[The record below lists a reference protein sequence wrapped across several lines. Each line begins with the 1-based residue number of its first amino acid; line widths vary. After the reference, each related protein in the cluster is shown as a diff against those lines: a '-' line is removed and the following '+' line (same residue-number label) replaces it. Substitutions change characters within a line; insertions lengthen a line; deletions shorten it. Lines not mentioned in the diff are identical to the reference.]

1 MPDTA
6 VDIYHLASLKEFLA
20 KNELQ
25 AKRSLGQNFLFHK
38 RECEKIIQAADI
50 QPNDKVLEIGPGL
63 GHLTQAIEEQ
73 GANVTAYEIDQRLTT
88 LWPELHPESKAN
100 LINEDFLQTDPK
112 TFSNC
117 TKVVANLPYYAV
129 KEIILKLLNSNIPFQ
144 SLTFTLQKEEV
155 ARLVQKRSEE
165 RYGVLNALLQAL
177 GTVTNVAVIK
187 KDNFYPKPHVDSA
200 ILRIGP
206 ITWPDQETWLKT
218 QTIIKT
224 AFAQRRK
231 QLQTSLKALNISPE
245 AFAKANISPTSRPE
259 DLDPFYFL
267 SLAKL
272 SLK

>member
-63 GHLTQAIEEQ
+63 GHLTQLMEE
-73 GANVTAYEIDQRLTT
+73 AKAEVTAYEIDQRLTI
-88 LWPELHPESKAN
+88 LWPELHPESKVN
-100 LINEDFLQTDPK
+100 IINEDFLQSDTK
-112 TFSNC
+112 AFSHC
-117 TKVVANLPYYAV
+117 TKVVANLPYYIV
-129 KEIILKLLNSNIPFQ
+129 KEIILKLITSGIPFQ
-144 SLTFTLQKEEV
+144 SLTFTIQKEE
-155 ARLVQKRSEE
+155 ALRLAQKPKEE
-165 RYGVLNALLQAL
+165 RYSALNAMLQIL
-177 GTVTNVAVIK
+177 GPTECIATIK
-187 KDNFYPKPHVDSA
+187 KDNFYPRPHIDSA
-200 ILRIGP
+200 ILHIGP

-224 AFAQRRK
+224 AFAQKRK
-231 QLQTSLKALNISPE
+231 QLQTSLKALNISQE
-245 AFAKANISPTSRPE
+245 AFAQANISPTSRPE
-259 DLDPFYFL
+259 DIDPHSFL